1 MKAVEERVE
10 TLEELMADLIKT
22 QKKTELEIQEL
33 KREMLKFKDEIR
45 EDTQRLKEEM
55 LKFKDEIREDTQRLK
70 EEMLKFKDEIR
81 EDTKELKEEM
91 IEFKNEMGRFKDEMG
106 EFKDWAK
113 ASIENLNKEIGR
125 IANKMGKLVEDIVEP
140 AFHEIVK
147 KYFNCDSYDIASNI
161 KRRSRK
167 DKSKIIEIDV
177 LVECDD
183 LVIVNETK
191 SNPTHVHVEKFA
203 EFAKSEKLF
212 EYFPEFRGKKV
223 VYVFSSLNI
232 PESEINYLTK
242 NGIYAMHMSGPYM
255 EIVNF
260 DEVNESK

>member
-1 MKAVEERVE
+1 MKTVEERVE

-45 EDTQRLKEEM
+45 EDTQKLKEEM
-55 LKFKDEIREDTQRLK
+55 LKFKDEIREDTRK
-70 EEMLKFKDEIR
+70 
-81 EDTKELKEEM
+81 LKEEM

>member
-1 MKAVEERVE
+1 MKTVEERVE

-45 EDTQRLKEEM
+45 EDTRK
-55 LKFKDEIREDTQRLK
+55 
-70 EEMLKFKDEIR
+70 
-81 EDTKELKEEM
+81 LKEEM